1 MFIRS
6 NSNSLRNHVVSPEEE
21 KERLQWKGF
30 AEKEG
35 FKSGMKE
42 RVGDEKLIIVSVAS
56 RIMLYTEVDAEC
68 YELAKVVGRTSTVVA
83 SIVNLFS
90 NSV

>member
-1 MFIRS
+1 MLQVTVKVWGI
-6 NSNSLRNHVVSPEEE
+6 HVVSPEEE

-30 AEKEG
+30 AEKGG